1 MDLMPISMPKDI
13 DKYFFNRV
21 KDIEMI
27 TTQLSMLEKDIPPQL
42 LITGY
47 RGVGKTFL
55 LRKILNDLP
64 SQYLSVFIDLS
75 EITGRK
81 KGKITEEEVLKIILN
96 RIYGIL
102 DEKNMRK
109 LKDKILSNFKK
120 LLLKNYDFSNDVNFL
135 DIPIPVIFD
144 NYKELGKFVM
154 ELPQNIVDSS
164 EDIKGFVIVFDE
176 FQLLKNLKNP
186 DAFFW
191 LIRSFTQKQFN
202 VSYIF
207 TGSISKTSDIIN
219 MVNGQEG
226 AFGGRLI
233 QINIDPFTMDETE
246 KYLMKNQTI

>member
-226 AFGGRLI
+226 AFGGF
-233 QINIDPFTMDETE
+233 QIAV
-246 KYLMKNQTI
+246 

>member
-96 RIYGIL
+96 VG
-102 DEKNMRK
+102 
-109 LKDKILSNFKK
+109 
-120 LLLKNYDFSNDVNFL
+120 
-135 DIPIPVIFD
+135 
-144 NYKELGKFVM
+144 
-154 ELPQNIVDSS
+154 
-164 EDIKGFVIVFDE
+164 
-176 FQLLKNLKNP
+176 
-186 DAFFW
+186 
-191 LIRSFTQKQFN
+191 
-202 VSYIF
+202 
-207 TGSISKTSDIIN
+207 
-219 MVNGQEG
+219 
-226 AFGGRLI
+226 
-233 QINIDPFTMDETE
+233 
-246 KYLMKNQTI
+246 